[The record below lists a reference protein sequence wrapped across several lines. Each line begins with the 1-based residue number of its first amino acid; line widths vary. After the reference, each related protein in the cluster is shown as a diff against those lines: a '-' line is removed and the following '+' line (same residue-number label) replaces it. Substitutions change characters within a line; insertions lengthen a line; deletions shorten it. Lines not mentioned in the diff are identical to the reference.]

1 MSVTTDKTR
10 VSTYIEQKL
19 KELAEKV
26 AAYQGRS
33 LSNYIEQLVKQ
44 DVARAIKQGE
54 IQGEER

>member
-26 AAYQGRS
+26 AAHQGRS

-54 IQGEER
+54 IQESE

>member
-26 AAYQGRS
+26 AAHQGRS

-54 IQGEER
+54 IQE